1 MTFMNW
7 EQRFELGVS
16 AMDRDHRNLIAAMNE
31 VHELSERAAGKA
43 SVDAAIVR
51 LAELTKRH
59 FADEEKHMASIGF
72 PDLRTHALI
81 HENLLE
87 RFGELHGAFR
97 KGGGTVDRA
106 FFDFLSFWLRS
117 HIMGLDRKYAAH
129 GKPSPV

>member
-16 AMDRDHRNLIAAMNE
+16 AMDLEHKGLIAAMNE
-31 VHELSERAAGKA
+31 VHELNERDAGKA
-43 SVDAAIVR
+43 AIDAAIAR
-51 LAELTKRH
+51 LAELTKKH

-87 RFGELHGAFR
+87 RFGELYEAFR
-97 KGGGTVDRA
+97 KGTGKVDRA
-106 FFDFLSFWLRS
+106 FFEFLSFWLRS
-117 HIMGLDRKYAAH
+117 HIMGLDRKYASH
-129 GKPSPV
+129 GKPARV